1 MHAMTQKEFQ
11 EIRDQRYTII
21 TFELGRR
28 RSTYGGLGLA
38 RLMREIGYANKARL
52 RYVIFT
58 EEEIQAGKIDI
69 GRWDMAYFYD
79 RI

>member
-1 MHAMTQKEFQ
+1 MTQKEFQ
-11 EIRDQRYTII
+11 EIRDQRFTIV
-21 TFELGRR
+21 TFDLGRR
-28 RSTYGGLGLA
+28 KSTYGGLGL
-38 RLMREIGYANKARL
+38 RKLIREIANANKARF

-69 GRWDMAYFYD
+69 ARWDMAYFYD